1 MAVVEA
7 KTQGHRC
14 PIVVMNGG
22 RESLRRLVRQ
32 HLAGGRLF
40 VVYDAQLFALHGRDL
55 QRAVGSVAAR
65 GRELALPVGESAKS
79 ATTLAAVYD
88 FLLEGGVCRGDLV
101 LACGG
106 GVTTDLVGY
115 AAATTLRG
123 VRWAAVPT
131 TLLGMV
137 DAAIGGKTAIN
148 HSRGKNLIGAFWQP
162 EFVHGDLQY
171 LKTLDR
177 RQMVA
182 GLGEILKYAGL
193 CGNRAPYRGTLEALE
208 SVSRSGDFYDPKI
221 LSRLILASASYKAR
235 IVEQDERDQGLR
247 MRLNYG
253 HTFAH
258 AIEQAVGLGRLLHGE
273 AVILGVVAAL
283 RLGQSMGY
291 RSAGLGRYLSIAE
304 SFVRLLPKRKLRQEA
319 IRAAME
325 LDKKRSPGQARFV
338 LIEQLGRPILCDSIQ
353 RRHVDAALADMAAC
367 YARSGEK
374 NTSNSRY

>member
-7 KTQGHRC
+7 KTRGHRC
-14 PIVVMNGG
+14 PIVVTADG
-22 RESLRRLVRQ
+22 RERLQKLVRQ
-32 HLAGGRLF
+32 HLAGGQLF

-55 QRAVGSVAAR
+55 QRSLGPIAAR
-65 GRELALPVGESAKS
+65 SREFALPVGERAKS

-115 AAATTLRG
+115 AAATILRG

-162 EFVHGDLQY
+162 EFVHCDLQY

-182 GLGEILKYAGL
+182 GWGEILKYAGL
-193 CGNRAPYRGTLEALE
+193 CGNRAPYGGTLDALE
-208 SVSRSGDFYDPKI
+208 SASCSGDFYDPK
-221 LSRLILASASYKAR
+221 RLARLVLASASYKAL
-235 IVEQDERDQGLR
+235 IVEKDERDQGLR

-291 RSAGLGRYLSIAE
+291 RSEGLERYLSIAE
-304 SFVRLLPKRKLRQEA
+304 SFVRFLPKRRLRQEA
-319 IRAAME
+319 IRTAME
-325 LDKKRSPGQARFV
+325 LDKKRSDGQARFV
-338 LIEQLGRPILCDSIQ
+338 LIEQLGRPILCDNIQ
-353 RRHVDAALADMAAC
+353 RRHVDAALADMALC
-367 YARSGEK
+367 YARSGGRDA
-374 NTSNSRY
+374 SNCRH